1 MIATVKE
8 DEDGELY
15 IEISDEL
22 LERMGWTEGTALVYI
37 VEEDR
42 IILREEEEQL

>member
-22 LERMGWTEGTALVYI
+22 MEQMGWTEGTTLVWDI
-37 VEEDR
+37 ESDR
-42 IILREEEEQL
+42 IILHEEGK